1 VDTSRWYL
9 ECRHLTYQISGMA
22 AQEPSSLVKVKG
34 LISQMVEKLMA
45 EANAEASQKA
55 SCDKEKAKRSTSK
68 EEKPRSSTS
77 TSRAPTRPR
86 RPWRPWRSP

>member
-1 VDTSRWYL
+1 
-9 ECRHLTYQISGMA
+9 MA

-55 SCDKEKAKRSTSK
+55 FYDKEKAKSSTPK
-68 EEKPRSSTS
+68 EEKYVSSCGGCPIHYMILTVVDS
-77 TSRAPTRPR
+77 FEFILVPKHIKIGRN
-86 RPWRPWRSP
+86 